1 MSGLLRYISE
11 EDEVRL
17 LAGADV
23 RVCADGE
30 VILCEGDRL
39 RSLFVLVDG
48 AARVERSHGEF
59 SVEISRLARGE
70 LFGEMGFV
78 EEFPAS
84 ASVVADGGCRVKEV
98 DEGRVH
104 ALAAQDPGLAGRF
117 YRSLAELLS
126 RRLRASS
133 APGLS
138 EFSWGPGGFQ
148 RPTGDSGPVA
158 PGRATW
164 GGGSPLRDA
173 VG

>member
-17 LAGADV
+17 LAGANV

-39 RSLFVLVDG
+39 RSLFVLLAG
-48 AARVERSHGEF
+48 AARVERRHCGF
-59 SVEISRLARGE
+59 DVEIARLEEGE
-70 LFGEMGFV
+70 LFGEMGFI
-78 EEFPAS
+78 EDYPAS
-84 ASVVADGGCRVKEV
+84 ASVVACGSCRLQVVNE
-98 DEGRVH
+98 DRVRAMTVEH
-104 ALAAQDPGLAGRF
+104 PEFAGRF

-148 RPTGDSGPVA
+148 RPQVEAAAVA
-158 PGRATW
+158 LGGAAW

-173 VG
+173 DG